1 MAFKSARSRVNV
13 PEIDMTPM
21 IDIVFLLI
29 IFFMVAAQFARES
42 NVELNLPA
50 EQGEQDNEH
59 DPSKLVLNILPSGEI
74 ILDNTSGA
82 VDLTE
87 LEFLV
92 KAVIAEDGTTWQNIT
107 IRADEDSS
115 TKVLNDV
122 LVILNKQGLSA
133 TRIATVRP

>member
-1 MAFKSARSRVNV
+1 MAFKRSRLRVIV

-50 EQGEQDNEH
+50 EEGEQDNEH

-74 ILDNTSGA
+74 ILDNTSGV
-82 VDLTE
+82 VDLIE
-87 LEFLV
+87 LELLV
-92 KAVIAEDGTTWQNIT
+92 KSVIAEDGANWQNVT

-115 TKVLNDV
+115 TKALNDV

-133 TRIATVRP
+133 TRIATEQP

>member
-1 MAFKSARSRVNV
+1 MAFKRSRLRVIV

-50 EQGEQDNEH
+50 EQGEQDIEH

-87 LEFLV
+87 LELLV
-92 KAVIAEDGTTWQNIT
+92 KAVIAEDDATWQNII

-133 TRIATVRP
+133 TRIATEQP

>member
-1 MAFKSARSRVNV
+1 MAFKSSRSRVSV

-42 NVELNLPA
+42 NVELNLPT
-50 EQGEQDNEH
+50 EQGEQDTEQ
-59 DPSKLVLNILPSGEI
+59 DPNKLVLNILPSGEI
-74 ILDNTSGA
+74 ILDNTNGV

-87 LEFLV
+87 LEFLI
-92 KAVIAEDGTTWQNIT
+92 KAVIAEDGATWQNIT

-133 TRIATVRP
+133 TRIATVQP

>member
-133 TRIATVRP
+133 TRIATVQP

>member
-1 MAFKSARSRVNV
+1 MAFKRSRLRVIV

-29 IFFMVAAQFARES
+29 IFFMVAAQFSRES

-50 EQGEQDNEH
+50 EEGEQGNEH
-59 DPSKLVLNILPSGEI
+59 DPSKLVLNILPSGDI
-74 ILDNTSGA
+74 ILDNTSGV
-82 VDLTE
+82 VDLIE
-87 LEFLV
+87 LELLV
-92 KAVIAEDGTTWQNIT
+92 KSVIAEDGANWQNVT

-133 TRIATVRP
+133 TRIATEQP

>member
-1 MAFKSARSRVNV
+1 MAFKRSRSRVIV

-42 NVELNLPA
+42 HVELNLPT

-59 DPSKLVLNILPSGEI
+59 DPSKLVLNILASGEI

-82 VDLTE
+82 INLTE

-92 KAVIAEDGTTWQNIT
+92 KAVIAEDDATWQNIT

-133 TRIATVRP
+133 TRIATVQP